1 MVVNTHFPVDFHV
14 GILHM
19 APGGVPP
26 PHVPAGK
33 QLLICTTRTATS
45 LIRLPTN
52 PLLVFHGSL
61 EDPGNEHWSTDQLT
75 ALLLLLEEG
84 TVEGS
89 GDGVDHE
96 LEAVV
101 DIHLLDVLHP
111 DQAPQKSSVVAPP
124 LPRKRTCPRS
134 THPGLVHDAGV
145 VGEDVRNDG
154 RVDPEIEI
162 AVASGGRNGRCGRE
176 RVGGSRGR
184 VGDVGRRHR
193 RSGA

>member
-1 MVVNTHFPVDFHV
+1 MVVNTHLPVDFHV
-14 GILHM
+14 GVLHM

-33 QLLICTTRTATS
+33 QLLICTTRAATS

-101 DIHLLDVLHP
+101 DIHLLHVLHP
-111 DQAPQKSSVVAPP
+111 DQAPKN
-124 LPRKRTCPRS
+124 PRWLRRRCPGRGLV
-134 THPGLVHDAGV
+134 PAARILVHDAGV

-154 RVDPEIEI
+154 RVDPEREA

-184 VGDVGRRHR
+184 VGDVRRRHR